1 MKRFVWMGIGV
12 AIGVIAFR
20 KISEAQSTMQANL
33 GPAGLNRAVGRL
45 ADGVYDF
52 ADAVR
57 SGMRERET
65 DLRAAL
71 GVDSPAVPS
80 RDPARR

>member
-1 MKRFVWMGIGV
+1 MGIGV

-20 KISEAQSTMQANL
+20 KLTEAQANL
-33 GPAGLNRAVGRL
+33 GPEGLNRAVGRL
-45 ADGVYDF
+45 ADGLYDF

-57 SGMRERET
+57 SGMSERET
-65 DLRAAL
+65 DLRTAL
-71 GVDSPAVPS
+71 GVESPAVSP